1 MSKAIKEVPAKVV
14 PAPGPSPEEEAEVYE
29 AEPCGPRRP
38 HQHFSEA
45 LLPSLGNEALE
56 KVGQPPGP
64 SPTPTP
70 GSPPLDSKS
79 HLSQDPLVLHLDVK
93 EDPGVSMGKMGWKE
107 QCSLVNQGGIGL
119 PQLCTQRTQNSPDPE
134 DRDL

>member
-14 PAPGPSPEEEAEVYE
+14 PAPGPSPEEEAKVYE

-38 HQHFSEA
+38 HQHLSEA

-56 KVGQPPGP
+56 EVGQPPGP

-79 HLSQDPLVLHLDVK
+79 HLSQDPLVPHLDVK
-93 EDPGVSMGKMGWKE
+93 ESGSWSEHGEGGVERAEFSSHSGWH
-107 QCSLVNQGGIGL
+107 
-119 PQLCTQRTQNSPDPE
+119 
-134 DRDL
+134 